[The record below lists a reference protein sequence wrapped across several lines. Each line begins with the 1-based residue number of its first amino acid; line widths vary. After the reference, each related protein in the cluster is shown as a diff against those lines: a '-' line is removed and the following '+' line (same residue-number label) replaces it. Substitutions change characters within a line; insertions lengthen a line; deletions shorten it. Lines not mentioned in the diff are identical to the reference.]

1 MLIAIPFIL
10 GSAIGGY
17 TIEIT
22 SRVQDSITITRK
34 PSFTPA
40 LPRKT
45 PYKGFARSVSGKC
58 RAREAKQLRG

>member
-40 LPRKT
+40 LPPQT
-45 PYKGFARSVSGKC
+45 PYKGFAGSASGKC